1 MRRSTSTLRA
11 TEFGISRSLQARNA
25 EELREELVVGMSITF
40 FASIDLTSPQV
51 GPSYDAN
58 CKVLNGSNTASF
70 TRIRAIFCWR

>member
-11 TEFGISRSLQARNA
+11 TEFGISIHMFAMLSNCEGSSLSA
-25 EELREELVVGMSITF
+25 MSITF
-40 FASIDLTSPQV
+40 FGSIDLTSPQV
-51 GPSYDAN
+51 CPSYDAN